1 MSKNIFG
8 IEEEDEKKDKKK
20 ADGVMCKNCVFNY
33 NKFCTLKR
41 FAIFDETKNCGKGMR
56 RQSRWW

>member
-8 IEEEDEKKDKKK
+8 TEEDLPEED
-20 ADGVMCKNCVFNY
+20 ASVMCKDCVFNY
-33 NKFCTLKR
+33 DKFCTLKR

>member
-8 IEEEDEKKDKKK
+8 TEEEEEKKD
-20 ADGVMCKNCVFNY
+20 DGVMCKKCVFNY

-41 FAIFDETKNCGKGMR
+41 FSILDDTQKCDRRMR

>member
-8 IEEEDEKKDKKK
+8 TEEDEKKANDVLCR
-20 ADGVMCKNCVFNY
+20 DGTFNY

-41 FAIFDETKNCGKGMR
+41 FAIFDETKSCDKGMR
-56 RQSRWW
+56 RQSRWWC

>member
-8 IEEEDEKKDKKK
+8 IEEDLPEED
-20 ADGVMCKNCVFNY
+20 ASVMCKDCVFNY
-33 NKFCTLKR
+33 DKFCALKR